1 MLSQS
6 YPSVRT
12 LQLKRNVT
20 RYSNP
25 TVSPMSLP
33 RPDLTTERLH
43 PDDAGIARGAEIL
56 RAGGLVSFPTETVYG
71 LGGDACSETAVASIF
86 AAKDRPSFNP
96 LIAHVSDLEM
106 ARAYAHFSDL
116 ALRLA
121 MAFWPGPL
129 TIVLPLRKTSK
140 LAELTTSGLQTVGMR
155 MPDHTTARR
164 LISAFG
170 GPVAAPSANPSGRI
184 SPTTADHVIDGLDGR
199 IDAVIDDGN
208 CPVGVESTI
217 VGFDGDDVILL
228 RPGGLP
234 IENIE
239 RCLARKLKH
248 PTFAMQEGDQPIAP
262 GQLTSHY
269 APQATVRLNADHA
282 LPHEVLLGFGPVKNA
297 AENLSQNADLQEAAA
312 NLFTMLRR
320 LDATRKAIAVSP
332 IPDHGL
338 GRAINDRL
346 NRAAAPRG

>member
-1 MLSQS
+1 M
-6 YPSVRT
+6 P

-20 RYSNP
+20 QYSNP
-25 TVSPMSLP
+25 TVKPMTQP
-33 RPDLTTERLH
+33 RYDLTTQRLG
-43 PDDAGIARGAEIL
+43 PDNAGIRRGAEIL
-56 RAGGLVSFPTETVYG
+56 HAGGLVSFPTETVYG
-71 LGGDACSETAVASIF
+71 LGGDACSDAAVAGIF

-106 ARAYAHFSDL
+106 ARAYAHFSDE

-129 TIVLPLRKTSK
+129 TIVLPLRSDSA
-140 LAELTTSGLQTVGMR
+140 LADLTTSGLGTVGMR

-164 LISAFG
+164 LIAEFG
-170 GPVAAPSANPSGRI
+170 GPIAAPSANPSGRI
-184 SPTTADHVIDGLDGR
+184 SPTCADHVMDGLGGR
-199 IDAVIDDGN
+199 IDAVIDDGP

-217 VGFDGDDVILL
+217 VGFIGDAPVLL

-239 RCLARKLKH
+239 HCLARKLLR
-248 PTFAMQEGDQPIAP
+248 PDFAMQAGDQPIAP

-269 APQATVRLNADHA
+269 APLATVRLNADHA
-282 LPHEVLLGFGPVKNA
+282 LAHEVLLGFGKVEGA
-297 AENLSQNADLQEAAA
+297 VENLSPSGDLSEAAA
-312 NLFTMLRR
+312 NLFAMLRR
-320 LDATRKAIAVSP
+320 LDASRKAIAVSP
-332 IPDHGL
+332 VPDHGL

-346 NRAAAPRG
+346 KRAAAPRD